1 MFQNQ
6 KAENLIS
13 WLILFN
19 ESSLLSQFLAEQKDE
34 IFKDKKPSKKDWLK
48 IIWLWTKAKHYLDI
62 FKSLELMDDKLKKSF
77 LKEYVYLLF
86 PLDFYQEVETASKKW
101 EVDKALIFSIIRQ
114 ESAFNIRARSPADAF
129 GLMQLIPSTARQT
142 AKKNNIPYRNFRDL
156 YRPEKNIL
164 LGTAYIKSL
173 LKQYDN
179 NFSFSVSAYNAGSTP
194 VNRWREELK
203 EFDTLEWI
211 ENIPYEETRTYA
223 RLLIRNYVFYYNLL
237 EDKNKNWFPEW
248 IIQ

>member
-1 MFQNQ
+1 M
-6 KAENLIS
+6 
-13 WLILFN
+13 
-19 ESSLLSQFLAEQKDE
+19 
-34 IFKDKKPSKKDWLK
+34 
-48 IIWLWTKAKHYLDI
+48 
-62 FKSLELMDDKLKKSF
+62 
-77 LKEYVYLLF
+77 
-86 PLDFYQEVETASKKW
+86 
-101 EVDKALIFSIIRQ
+101 DKALIFSIIRQ
-114 ESAFNIRARSPADAF
+114 ESAFNVRARSTADAF

-142 AKKNNIPYRNFRDL
+142 AKKNKIPYRNFRDL
-156 YRPEKNIL
+156 YFPSKNIL

-173 LKQYDN
+173 LQKYDN

-211 ENIPYEETRTYA
+211 ENIPYEETRTYV

-237 EDKNKNWFPEW
+237 ENKNKNWFPEW